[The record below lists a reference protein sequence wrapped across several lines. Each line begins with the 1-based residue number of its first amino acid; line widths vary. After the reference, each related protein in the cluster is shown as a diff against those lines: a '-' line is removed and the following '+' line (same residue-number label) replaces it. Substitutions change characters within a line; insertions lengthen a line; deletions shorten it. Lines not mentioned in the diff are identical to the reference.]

1 MASKTTG
8 ISDVLNYSSV
18 GHETTYILPCICMS
32 YVAVC
37 AHVVI
42 YAEPDCGCGDRKCV
56 VFHQKTYIFCHAF
69 VCRMLQ
75 CVRMS

>member
-1 MASKTTG
+1 MCGVSTKN
-8 ISDVLNYSSV
+8 I
-18 GHETTYILPCICMS
+18 YILPCICMS

-56 VFHQKTYIFCHAF
+56 VFQQNH
-69 VCRMLQ
+69 
-75 CVRMS
+75 